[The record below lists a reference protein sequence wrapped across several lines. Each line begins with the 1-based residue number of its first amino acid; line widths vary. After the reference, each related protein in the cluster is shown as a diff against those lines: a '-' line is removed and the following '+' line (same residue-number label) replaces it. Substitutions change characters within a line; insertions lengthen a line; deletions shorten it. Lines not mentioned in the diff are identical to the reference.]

1 MNTKIIEN
9 KITVGIDTSKL
20 KLDIYIHPL
29 GEHFIAS
36 NDAIGIKEAL
46 KRIKSHRPERV
57 VIEATGR
64 LEMLF
69 VCEAHKHKLPV
80 VVANPG
86 SIHKFAA
93 AAGYLAKTD
102 KQDAKIIAQFGSV
115 MDLRLTELKP
125 ENIRLISDLLV
136 RRNQLLTM
144 STMEKNRL
152 SIMPKE
158 LHADIKKCILFF
170 QKSIKKIEEALDQL
184 IAETPQFKTVHDILM
199 SVKGVGKVLT
209 YTLLSD
215 LPELGQL
222 NRKEIAALVGVAPM
236 NRDSGS
242 YQGKRRIRGG
252 RHRIRTVLFMS
263 MLSTIQS
270 NEKFKRIYQGMVA
283 KGKPKKIAL
292 VACMRKMITILNLMV
307 KNGTP
312 WDENLA

>member
-29 GEHFIAS
+29 GEHFIVS
-36 NDAIGIKEAL
+36 NDAEGVKEAV
-46 KRIKSHRPERV
+46 KRIKPHRPERV

-69 VCEAHKHKLPV
+69 VCEAHQHKLPV
-80 VVANPG
+80 VVANP
-86 SIHKFAA
+86 SAIHNFAA

-102 KQDAKIIAQFGSV
+102 KQDAKIIAKFGEV

-136 RRNQLLTM
+136 RRNQLLGM

-158 LHADIKKCILFF
+158 LHSDIKKLIQYF
-170 QKSIKKIEEALDQL
+170 QKSIKKIEDKLDKL

-236 NRDSGS
+236 NKDSGS

-283 KGKPKKIAL
+283 KGKPKKIAI

>member
-1 MNTKIIEN
+1 MNTKFNETE
-9 KITVGIDTSKL
+9 ITVGIDTSKL

-29 GEHFIAS
+29 GEHFIVD
-36 NDAIGIKEAL
+36 NDTKGANEAL
-46 KRIKSHRPERV
+46 KRIKPHRPQRI

-64 LEMLF
+64 LELLF
-69 VCEAHKHKLPV
+69 VCAAYEKGLPI
-80 VVANPG
+80 VVANPMH
-86 SIHKFAA
+86 IHKFAA
-93 AAGYLAKTD
+93 AIGQLVKTD
-102 KQDAKIIAQFGSV
+102 KQDAKLIAKYGAV
-115 MDLRLTELKP
+115 IKPRCTEVKP
-125 ENIRLISDLLV
+125 KNIRLISDLLV

-158 LHADIKKCILFF
+158 LHADIKKCIKHF
-170 QKSIKKIEEALDQL
+170 QTSIKKIEAKLEKL
-184 IAETPQFKTVHDILM
+184 IEETPQFKEVHDILM

-236 NRDSGS
+236 NRDSGN
-242 YQGKRRIRGG
+242 YQGKRVIRGG
-252 RHRIRTVLFMS
+252 RHKIRTVLFMS
-263 MLSTIQS
+263 MLSTIQN

-283 KGKPKKIAL
+283 KGKPKKVAI
-292 VACMRKMITILNLMV
+292 VACMRKMITILNIMV
-307 KNGTP
+307 KNSTT